1 VPDVQLR
8 TLRHWVVLVFGAVG
22 LGLLPWTIWLSSTL
36 RPEHVTHRWDIAW
49 SGFDAGLAL
58 MFLLT
63 AFAAWRRSPWLGAC
77 ATATGTLLLTDV
89 WFDVILESRG
99 HDLDIALFE
108 AIFAEV
114 PAALVCFWIAY
125 RTEQFLARAV
135 DPARASHLTAAGE
148 GAAEGNLVGVLEVA
162 SDGEPAREPG
172 HPDASA

>member
-1 VPDVQLR
+1 M
-8 TLRHWVVLVFGAVG
+8 LVFGAVG

-36 RPEHVTHRWDIAW
+36 RPEHLTHRWDIAW
-49 SGFDAGLAL
+49 AGFDSGLAL

-63 AFAAWRRSPWLGAC
+63 AYAAWRRSPWLAAC

-89 WFDVILESRG
+89 WFDVILESRAR
-99 HDLDIALFE
+99 DLDVALFE

-135 DPARASHLTAAGE
+135 GSARDRDSDRGSRSHLPAAGE
-148 GAAEGNLVGVLEVA
+148 GTAEGDLVRVLEVPA
-162 SDGEPAREPG
+162 DREPAREPG